1 MLNLPDFTLP
11 EAPPGWQ
18 EAESVKDRATILNKK
33 YPPRGGIHLLDAQHT
48 HPNSSEIER
57 IIVEDYILDTF
68 WIYQTS
74 RADCVRRITHQIP
87 SPFPIF
93 ALVAQ
98 TLFSQLLILPRPPL
112 EPVTYSSVIIN
123 LCKIPEEAWSVF
135 PRGLSACVREIFSR
149 LNVLDPELNTRM
161 MDWLSLHLSNLS
173 FMWPWSKWKKVV
185 EAPFHNSQRLFVQG
199 VLRRLVDLS
208 YLSKVQESLSMDDF
222 HSLLPPEEKAKTQ
235 NEVFGAGTIV
245 DEMEVDGGTSS
256 GEFNQRLIQLIRLM
270 QQKATIDEIQSTT
283 EGYFTSISLQIFDGL
298 FCALLISGDRNL
310 THTETMISRY
320 YPLVESCVQQ
330 LGQESQGVMI
340 NGVLKVWKTS
350 IHRCCLILR
359 HLLHKG
365 LIQSTYLMEWSFHQL
380 AEGREED
387 SGDYWELVRCV
398 LEYGESVIKDVEK
411 VRLDAVACVEQ
422 AKASAQDAAKRA
434 AEAAEQVECG
444 DAMHINEMLDAIN
457 EANLSE
463 AKAQQQ
469 VIEAEAKLQATNAEE
484 TNAAFHLYNEI
495 IIKVI

>member
-1 MLNLPDFTLP
+1 
-11 EAPPGWQ
+11 
-18 EAESVKDRATILNKK
+18 
-33 YPPRGGIHLLDAQHT
+33 
-48 HPNSSEIER
+48 
-57 IIVEDYILDTF
+57 
-68 WIYQTS
+68 
-74 RADCVRRITHQIP
+74 
-87 SPFPIF
+87 
-93 ALVAQ
+93 
-98 TLFSQLLILPRPPL
+98 
-112 EPVTYSSVIIN
+112 
-123 LCKIPEEAWSVF
+123 
-135 PRGLSACVREIFSR
+135 
-149 LNVLDPELNTRM
+149 
-161 MDWLSLHLSNLS
+161 
-173 FMWPWSKWKKVV
+173 
-185 EAPFHNSQRLFVQG
+185 
-199 VLRRLVDLS
+199 
-208 YLSKVQESLSMDDF
+208 MDDF